1 MNIAVVSFDVWD
13 TLLRLK
19 PFYFSIANEIGL
31 ENNISPARVY
41 EDMLKNYAVLKE
53 YRSKGMLRYDDIVNH
68 CLELSSDNLDIDIEL
83 LKRSITRAILNV
95 EPNEILVKEA
105 LQVLSELKFQG
116 KKIVTLGNLIFWP
129 GYYNRILLE
138 RTGLTKYFDHQLYA
152 DEIKFS
158 KPSKEIFSWL
168 YRMLNLEPQRIVH
181 IGDNKIED
189 YEGALNSGF
198 YGIWVNPSY
207 DNSVEI
213 KNKSAIVNS
222 ISQIPRV
229 VKVFDGDLN

>member
-1 MNIAVVSFDVWD
+1 MNIAAVSFDVWD

-19 PFYFSIANEIGL
+19 PFYFRIANEIGL
-31 ENNISPARVY
+31 ENNNSPTKVY
-41 EDMLKNYAVLKE
+41 EDMLKNYVVLKE

-68 CLELSSDNLDIDIEL
+68 CLELSSENLGIDIEL

-105 LQVLSELKFQG
+105 PHILSELKFQG
-116 KKIVTLGNLIFWP
+116 KQIVTLGNLIFWP

-138 RTGLTKYFDHQLYA
+138 RTGLTKYFDSQLYA

-158 KPSKEIFSWL
+158 KPSKEIFSRL
-168 YRMLNLEPQRIVH
+168 CHVLSLEPQRIVH

-189 YEGALNSGF
+189 YEGALNVGF
-198 YGIWVNPSY
+198 YGIWVNPLY
-207 DNSVEI
+207 NNSVEI
-213 KNKSAIVNS
+213 MDKSAIVNS
-222 ISQIPRV
+222 ISHIPKV
-229 VKVFDGDLN
+229 VKIFDGDPI